1 MATQCQVILTLAHLL
16 QQHSL
21 SYDDEKNILLNTS
34 VKCATEM
41 ANQGNNG
48 ATSDDDGDVHMV
60 LTGSPRPTFAETNA
74 WLLEGQATAAAAE
87 QQRKASA
94 DAASGGGEG
103 VVVGAAISKKSSES
117 FRGSYSI
124 ADNNVEVVTEA
135 EADAIVAEEEAEEG
149 EGDGGGAQL
158 LQEYIA
164 ECTHNSSTKNANM
177 DDLGGSP
184 SRIGGSVLNRFSE
197 RKYSHE
203 DASAGGVGSEERGNS
218 ASGDDDDDA
227 VHVGEFD
234 SGNSEK
240 NLDDTAQKNN
250 NNNNDATVE
259 NSNGKEESADDEIDN
274 SQHSKGPMVGH
285 AVVNAVSQQQGVG
298 LQSSCAQLLQG
309 TIDRPLWD

>member
-1 MATQCQVILTLAHLL
+1 M
-16 QQHSL
+16 
-21 SYDDEKNILLNTS
+21 
-34 VKCATEM
+34 
-41 ANQGNNG
+41 
-48 ATSDDDGDVHMV
+48 
-60 LTGSPRPTFAETNA
+60 
-74 WLLEGQATAAAAE
+74 
-87 QQRKASA
+87 
-94 DAASGGGEG
+94 
-103 VVVGAAISKKSSES
+103 
-117 FRGSYSI
+117 
-124 ADNNVEVVTEA
+124 EVVTEA
-135 EADAIVAEEEAEEG
+135 EADAIVAEEESEEG
-149 EGDGGGAQL
+149 EGGGGAQL

-197 RKYSHE
+197 RKYSHG

-240 NLDDTAQKNN
+240 NLDDTAQRNN

-259 NSNGKEESADDEIDN
+259 NSNGKEESANADDEIDN
-274 SQHSKGPMVGH
+274 SQRSKGPMVGH

-298 LQSSCAQLLQG
+298 LQSSRAQLLQG
-309 TIDRPLWD
+309 TIDRPLWDQRRWTDSECLFRKNWSNGADCRVSRMSASLARTSVRML